1 MRFYDALQ
9 LDPSILKRKIAA
21 CDTKDEKAYYW
32 IAMAVRSILIV
43 AFAIVFISLL
53 YGIFG
58 SENTPLA
65 VAMFCMMLGAGI
77 YGLQEAVIL
86 RIVDTFLGVVFGL
99 VFAAIFHRLAAVR
112 LLPSLKKE
120 LSDQESGHFPTP

>member
-53 YGIFG
+53 SGIFG

-65 VAMFCMMLGAGI
+65 VAMFCMMLGI
-77 YGLQEAVIL
+77 
-86 RIVDTFLGVVFGL
+86 RFVDVYKRQVWYW
-99 VFAAIFHRLAAVR
+99 
-112 LLPSLKKE
+112 LPMSLPWRF
-120 LSDQESGHFPTP
+120 STVGSMT